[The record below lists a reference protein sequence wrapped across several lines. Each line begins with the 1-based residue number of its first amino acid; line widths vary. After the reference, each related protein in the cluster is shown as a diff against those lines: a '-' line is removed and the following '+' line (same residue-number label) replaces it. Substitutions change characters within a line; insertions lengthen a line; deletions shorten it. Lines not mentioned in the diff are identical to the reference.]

1 MKAYYHS
8 GQEIAQQSGYR
19 SETLKS
25 LEKCSHYFLL
35 QVWEAMFMEMLKAF
49 ITTSPQYAGLL
60 ESTLEAMNQEN
71 ITPQDLLLI
80 IQELATESLALED
93 FNNFIVRQAE
103 ADDTWHLWSNFVL
116 KDCFSYVSL
125 FLAIRTSNWDLRFSS
140 LKNMAPL
147 FSAYDRPC
155 YQKLI
160 PSHIADIECYDK
172 QIIKKVILLL
182 K

>member
-1 MKAYYHS
+1 
-8 GQEIAQQSGYR
+8 
-19 SETLKS
+19 
-25 LEKCSHYFLL
+25 
-35 QVWEAMFMEMLKAF
+35 MEMLKAF

-71 ITPQDLLLI
+71 ITPQDLLLS

-125 FLAIRTSNWDLRFSS
+125 FLAIRTSYWDLRISS
-140 LKNMAPL
+140 LKNMAHL
-147 FSAYDRPC
+147 FSAYDRQC

-172 QIIKKVILLL
+172 QNYRMLQKRWVYCYSERRIRARNCTR
-182 K
+182 